1 MKKILFILS
10 FVAIMANA
18 YSQSEINVSGVK
30 PKAGDII
37 HGVVK
42 DSVGPMEAVTILE
55 KNYKNEVVAR
65 EITDK
70 NGCFSFQLV
79 DNADFL
85 EVSVND
91 LGYFSIK
98 SQISGNHFD
107 VFLKKYPKSLPLN
120 SNRNLKGYDVNKKID
135 KNSPLLILDGSVF
148 YNANWGD
155 IPMTK
160 DDYNKKEISVLFGIE
175 ANTIDRINVL
185 KGDAAKKEWGER
197 GKNGVIDVFTYDFE
211 NTKQSK

>member
-1 MKKILFILS
+1 MKKIIIFLS

-18 YSQSEINVSGVK
+18 YSQSEIKVSGAR

-55 KNYKNEVVAR
+55 KNNKNEVVAR

-70 NGCFSFQLV
+70 NGRFSFQLV

-107 VFLKKYPKSLPLN
+107 VILKKYPKYIPLVSN
-120 SNRNLKGYDVNKKID
+120 SSLKGHDVYKESN
-135 KNSPLLILDGSVF
+135 NSHPLLTLNGSVI
-148 YNANWGD
+148 YNADWGD
-155 IPMTK
+155 IPTTK
-160 DDYNKKEISVLFGIE
+160 DDYSKKEISLLLGIE
-175 ANTIDRINVL
+175 ANIIDRINVF
-185 KGDAAKKEWGER
+185 KGDTAKKMWGER

-211 NTKQSK
+211 NVKQSK